1 MLLFSLIA
9 LTGRKSP
16 GRWGWKI
23 VAVISVITCALLLL
37 YGFGELVM
45 QLIYQREFDPWTDV
59 SFISVGIDL
68 FLSQNNGWENPLE
81 IAAIVLLLAVS
92 FGIALAIYNLAS
104 LPLRRTKFH
113 AFLCGAM
120 LFLVAVILSI
130 VTDSEPVSMK
140 IARHAAPP
148 RPIAID
154 EIHTAPPS
162 NSDPPIAAL
171 ETEGGV
177 ALSGIDDADIHLFF
191 IESYGRAVFSR
202 TKLFEPISPTLNVMK
217 TALESRGF
225 YLSSA
230 FLESP
235 VSGGFS
241 WIAEATFLTGIWIES
256 QTVYDALLLSETESL
271 PRFLKL
277 RGYHTLVAMP
287 GIVKGE
293 WPEGISFYAFDDHL
307 YSWDF
312 GYSGP
317 TFSYVAV
324 PDQYTIWK
332 THLRQTESA
341 ESAESTPLY
350 AEYVLVSSH
359 APFSRIPPVLESW
372 EELGNGTIYEK
383 KPIETFDNSWL
394 GGNEYDEGYSASIQY
409 VLTVVTK
416 YLIDFLEEDQIIILV
431 GDHQPKRPVREPNAT
446 KQVPIHLISRQR
458 NFATVFRDFGFIE
471 GLVPPA
477 SSESLRM
484 DAFYRLFKTYLLYA
498 D

>member
-9 LTGRKSP
+9 LTGKKSR
-16 GRWGWKI
+16 GRWSWKI
-23 VAVISVITCALLLL
+23 AAVISVTTCALLLL

-68 FLSQNNGWENPLE
+68 FLPENSGWENPLE

-104 LPLRRTKFH
+104 HPLRRTKFH

-120 LFLVAVILSI
+120 LFLVAVLLSI
-130 VTDSEPVSMK
+130 VTDSEPISMK
-140 IARHAAPP
+140 IARHATPP

-154 EIHTAPPS
+154 EIRTVPPS
-162 NSDPPIAAL
+162 NSDPSIA
-171 ETEGGV
+171 T
-177 ALSGIDDADIHLFF
+177 LSGIDDADIHLFF

-202 TKLFEPISPTLNVMK
+202 TELFEAISPTLNTMK
-217 TALESRGF
+217 TTLESRGF
-225 YLSSA
+225 HLSSA

-241 WIAEATFLTGIWIES
+241 WIAEATFLTGIWVES

-277 RGYHTLVAMP
+277 RGYYTLVAMP

-332 THLRQTESA
+332 THLKQTGSTESA
-341 ESAESTPLY
+341 PLY

-359 APFSRIPPVLESW
+359 APFSRIPPVLELW

-383 KPIETFDNSWL
+383 KPIKTFHNSWL
-394 GGNEYDEGYSASIQY
+394 SGNEYDEGYSASIQY

-431 GDHQPKRPVREPNAT
+431 GDHQPKRPVRESNAT

-458 NFATVFRDFGFIE
+458 SFAAAFRDFGFIE
-471 GLVPPA
+471 GLTPPA
-477 SSESLRM
+477 LSESLRM
-484 DAFYRLFKTYLLYA
+484 DAFYRLFKTHLLDA